1 MIYIYVASL
10 LDLQEGPNRT
20 YFPGCCVVL
29 SGKGVIPVQAFN
41 RPQYLNRRFIMRST
55 LPSKLSKFLV
65 ALFFVSSMSVSFFA
79 FTGVA
84 LAHSTAATTTTTSSH
99 HWSTPTTPRRCAI
112 TSGPSIPPAGS
123 PSSATSTTPTTN

>member
-1 MIYIYVASL
+1 MSLVMIYIYVASL

-84 LAHSTAATTTTTSSH
+84 LAHSTAATTTTTNCVLHNDSSMVEMGL
-99 HWSTPTTPRRCAI
+99 
-112 TSGPSIPPAGS
+112 GPSS
-123 PSSATSTTPTTN
+123 ESSIAL